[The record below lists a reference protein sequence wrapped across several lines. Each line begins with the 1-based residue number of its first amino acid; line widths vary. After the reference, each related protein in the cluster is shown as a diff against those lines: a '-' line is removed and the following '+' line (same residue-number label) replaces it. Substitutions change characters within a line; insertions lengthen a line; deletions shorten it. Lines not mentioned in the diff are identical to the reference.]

1 MDDLD
6 SFTYR
11 YASPGGQILDTYNTN
26 ERALIRA
33 VLLNYAAEKNLSIE
47 DLYKTICIAERSTPE
62 TIGFSFRTFQR
73 FMAGTHDTGVEAVAV
88 CARFAKGLPNRPTV
102 FHALG
107 ESLHALF
114 KIPLSSDLA
123 VSYEL
128 RHDDIS
134 TVISVS
140 ARAAGFALV
149 SEKHTSPLHRL
160 HDGVLVA
167 TAPGEYLMLLRD
179 RLMLTPRYI
188 TTLAGTKHVEPIAFV
203 SDHPSPLYPARLP
216 GSYTAVFIPKAD

>member
-1 MDDLD
+1 MDHSD

-11 YASPGGQILDTYNTN
+11 NASPGGQILDTYTDAA
-26 ERALIRA
+26 RARIRA
-33 VLLNYAAEKNLSIE
+33 VLLDYNAENKLSVEGLFKRLCAAERGSENV
-47 DLYKTICIAERSTPE
+47 
-62 TIGFSFRTFQR
+62 GFSFKTFQR
-73 FMAGTHDTGVEAVAV
+73 FLAGSRETRPETVAV
-88 CARFAKGLPNRPTV
+88 CARFAKGLPNRPGP

-107 ESLHALF
+107 EALYALY
-114 KIPLSSDLA
+114 KKPLNAEIAGSYTLTSGDL
-123 VSYEL
+123 
-128 RHDDIS
+128 IS
-134 TVISVS
+134 TQISIS
-140 ARAAGFALV
+140 APAQGFALV

-160 HDGVLVA
+160 HDGVLVS

-216 GSYTAVFIPKAD
+216 ASYTAVFIPKAD